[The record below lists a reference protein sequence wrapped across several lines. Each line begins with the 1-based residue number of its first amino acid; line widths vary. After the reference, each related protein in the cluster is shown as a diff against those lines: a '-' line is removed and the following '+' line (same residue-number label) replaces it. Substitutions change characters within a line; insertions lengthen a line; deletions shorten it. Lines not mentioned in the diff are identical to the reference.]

1 MTERVQTALL
11 NIQLTKHWTEFS
23 FHEQIRIP
31 GSSVARGE
39 YELLRIGAAVMG
51 IYGNSEQEAMYP
63 VYGVDAE
70 GKKLNGANVYTL
82 HFAPGQLPSTLSG
95 R

>member
-1 MTERVQTALL
+1 
-11 NIQLTKHWTEFS
+11 
-23 FHEQIRIP
+23 
-31 GSSVARGE
+31 
-39 YELLRIGAAVMG
+39 MG